1 MAGDMNLVIMIGRL
15 GKDPE
20 IRSTQT
26 GKQVASFSLACTEK
40 WSGGERTEWN
50 DCVAWEGLAKIVGD
64 YCTKGKQV
72 AIQGSLYT
80 EEWTDKEGKKRTSKK
95 IRVTSLQLLG
105 GNREGGAANAGG
117 GGGRGSSGG
126 RGQEEPASPRDPNPS
141 SPDNSDD
148 IPF

>member
-20 IRSTQT
+20 IRSTQQ
-26 GKQVASFSLACTEK
+26 GKMVANFSLACSEK
-40 WSGGERTEWN
+40 WATGERTEWN

-105 GNREGGAANAGG
+105 GNREGGAQNAGG
-117 GGGRGSSGG
+117 GGRGAGGGG
-126 RGQEEPASPRDPNPS
+126 RGQEEHVSPRDPKPTQ
-141 SPDNSDD
+141 PDASDD